1 MKKNNSQ
8 KKAAMKAAI
17 VNQLKSLAVPVILC
31 AVIGVL
37 IYVVMTFKDETVEEE
52 ASKIKRY
59 EGTEEPMIMENDDL
73 LFTLDP
79 LTTQFTLEVKDTG
92 KIWYSNPTDAATNPL
107 IISESEREKM
117 QSTLLMTYSL
127 KTGLTNT
134 YDNFKYSINKGIYDI
149 EQGSDEKGEYI
160 RINYS
165 IGNVQREY
173 YIPPVTTADK
183 FEEYISKMDPKY
195 AQYVKDYYT
204 KYDINN
210 LRKKDEANKE
220 QLLADY
226 PIMAEQVIYV
236 LNPNTQQ
243 NLKVTFEEVF
253 ASIGYTMEDY
263 KADCELSNASA
274 TTNTPVFGVSM
285 IYRLDGDEFVVEVPY
300 DAMVYSE
307 DNPIY
312 KITPLPYFGAGGT
325 EDEGFLMVPEGGGAI
340 INFNNGKTNQESYY
354 SNMYGWDMAL
364 VRTELVV
371 NTRSYFNAFG
381 IANGQD
387 SFLCILEEG
396 APYGSVV
403 ADIAGKSNNRAYNY
417 ANVEYSVVC
426 REQYDVGAI
435 ANSAVFVF
443 QKELPAETLTQR
455 YRFIASDDYVD
466 MAMNYQSYLLDKYGS
481 DLSMNTD
488 TSAPVNFEI
497 VGAVDKVRQVVG
509 VPVSRPWKLTT
520 YEEAEEMIRELATT
534 DGIKNMS
541 VKLTGWCNGGVQQQM
556 LSKVKTIGALG
567 GKKDLK
573 NLSAA
578 AKELGVD
585 LYLDGITQYAHDS
598 NLLDGFFSYT
608 DAAKNISK
616 ERMELYVYS
625 DVTYIAREGLD
636 PYYLLH
642 TDVANEMVNN
652 LVEATKSFETGVSFK
667 DLGMDLSSDFYRK
680 NYRSRYSVMLE
691 QQAKLK
697 ELSDSGMNIM
707 TNVGS
712 DYAVAYSDMIT
723 NMNLR
728 GNKYTLIDE
737 FIPFYQMAIHGMV
750 NYTGYSINT
759 CGHEVDEILYAAEYG
774 AGLQFSFMKES
785 TFALQKTLYTE
796 YYGSE
801 YAVWHDRMLEIY
813 NRYNSELGHTF
824 NQKMVDHD
832 NIAKN
837 LSCTVYEDGTKVYVN
852 YSYDDYQTEDGVV
865 PARDYMVVK

>member
-1 MKKNNSQ
+1 MKKDNSQ

-17 VNQLKSLAVPVILC
+17 VNKLKSLAVPVILC
-31 AVIGVL
+31 AVIFALV
-37 IYVVMTFKDETVEEE
+37 YVVITFKDEVVEEE
-52 ASKIKRY
+52 ATKIKRY

-92 KIWYSNPTDAATNPL
+92 KIWYSNPADAATNPL
-107 IISESEREKM
+107 IISESERERM

-149 EQGSDEKGEYI
+149 EQGSDEKGEFI

-183 FEEYISKMDPKY
+183 FEEYISKMEPKY

-253 ASIGYTMEDY
+253 ASIGYTMDDY

-300 DAMVYSE
+300 EAMTFSE

-312 KITPLPYFGAGGT
+312 KVTPLPYFGAGST
-325 EDEGFLMVPEGGGAI
+325 EEEGFMMVPEGGGAI

-354 SNMYGWDMAL
+354 SNLYGWDMAL
-364 VRTELVV
+364 VRSELVV

-381 IANGQD
+381 IANGKD

-403 ADIAGKSNNRAYNY
+403 ADIAGKSNNKAYNY

-443 QKELPAETLTQR
+443 QQQLPAETLTQR
-455 YRFIASDDYVD
+455 YRFIASNEYVD
-466 MAMNYQSYLLDKYGS
+466 MAKNYQSYLLDKYGS
-481 DLSMNTD
+481 DLTMNTD

-567 GKKDLK
+567 SKKDLK

-652 LVEATKSFETGVSFK
+652 LVEATKKYETGVSFK

-697 ELSDSGMNIM
+697 EISDSGMNVM

-712 DYAVAYSDMIT
+712 DYAIAYSDMVT

-737 FIPFYQMAIHGMV
+737 FVPFYQMAIHGMV
-750 NYTGYSINT
+750 NYTGYPINI

-785 TFALQKTLYTE
+785 SFALQKTLYTE

-832 NIAKN
+832 NITKN

-852 YSYDDYQTEDGVV
+852 YSYDDYQTADGVV

>member
-1 MKKNNSQ
+1 MKKDNSQ
-8 KKAAMKAAI
+8 KKAAIKAAI
-17 VNQLKSLAVPVILC
+17 VNRLKSLAVPVILC
-31 AVIGVL
+31 AVIGAM
-37 IYVVMTFKDETVEEE
+37 IYVVMTYKDETVEDE

-183 FEEYISKMDPKY
+183 FEEYISKMEPKY

-253 ASIGYTMEDY
+253 ASIGYTMDDY
-263 KADCELSNASA
+263 KADCALSNASA
-274 TTNTPVFGVSM
+274 TTNTPVFGISM

-300 DAMVYSE
+300 EAMTFSE

-312 KITPLPYFGAGGT
+312 KVTPLPYFGAGST
-325 EDEGFLMVPEGGGAI
+325 EEEGFMMVPEGGGAI

-354 SNMYGWDMAL
+354 SNLYGWDMAL
-364 VRTELVV
+364 VRSELVV

-381 IANGQD
+381 IANGKD

-403 ADIAGKSNNRAYNY
+403 ADVAGKSNNRAYNY

-455 YRFIASDDYVD
+455 YRFIASDNYVD
-466 MAMNYQSYLLDKYGS
+466 MAKNYQGYLLDKYGS
-481 DLSMNTD
+481 DLAMNTD

-567 GKKDLK
+567 GKKGLK

-652 LVEATKSFETGVSFK
+652 LVEATKKYETGVSFK

-801 YAVWHDRMLEIY
+801 YAVWHDRMLKIY

-832 NIAKN
+832 NITKN

>member
-8 KKAAMKAAI
+8 KKAAIKAAI

-37 IYVVMTFKDETVEEE
+37 IYVVITFKDETVEEE

-134 YDNFKYSINKGIYDI
+134 YDNYKYSINKGIYDI
-149 EQGSDEKGEYI
+149 EQGSDAKGEYI

-183 FEEYISKMDPKY
+183 FEEYISKMEPKY

-253 ASIGYTMEDY
+253 ASIGYTMDDY

-274 TTNTPVFGVSM
+274 TTNTPVFGISM

-300 DAMVYSE
+300 DAMIFSE

-364 VRTELVV
+364 VRDELVV

-381 IANGQD
+381 IANGKD

-455 YRFIASDDYVD
+455 YRFIASDSYVD
-466 MAMNYQSYLLDKYGS
+466 MAKNYQSYLLDKYGS
-481 DLSMNTD
+481 DLTMNTD

-652 LVEATKSFETGVSFK
+652 LVEATKKYETGVSFK

-680 NYRSRYSVMLE
+680 NYRSRYSVMVE

-832 NIAKN
+832 NITKN